1 MDDLLMYNSESTDD
15 ELKQF
20 IEPFREEIMK
30 KVIIVNKAIYSNW
43 VEYRLDFLRYGGVIE
58 AVPPVELNKIKTVL
72 SHLFISPD
80 GNIEIIGTQEQ
91 VIRIIIILNCQ

>member
-1 MDDLLMYNSESTDD
+1 MDDLLLCNNESTNE
-15 ELKQF
+15 ELNKF

-30 KVIIVNKAIYSNW
+30 KVNIVDKKSYSNW

-58 AVPPVELNKIKTVL
+58 AMPPVELNKVKTVL

-80 GNIEIIGTQEQ
+80 GSIEIIGTQEQ
-91 VIRIIIILNCQ
+91 VINITIII